1 MQTIVVKGSSQ
12 LQNIISQLTNF
23 NNQFKT
29 KVGELCSEQ
38 RRLDGMWDGEANT
51 AFNQNFNKD
60 KRQFD
65 EFYQAIADYIAK
77 LKVIK
82 ENYEKAEY
90 DNKKI
95 ASD

>member
-12 LQNIISQLTNF
+12 LQDIISQLTSY

-38 RRLDGMWDGEANT
+38 KRLDAMWDGEANT

-65 EFYQAIADYIAK
+65 EFHHAIAEYITK
-77 LKVIK
+77 LKTIK
-82 ENYEKAEY
+82 ENYEKAETH
-90 DNKKI
+90 NKQI
-95 ASD
+95 ASK